1 MKIRYQFRC
10 YPTEAQK
17 KTLSQT
23 FGCSR
28 FVYNWG
34 LNLRI
39 NAFKEGQKINFGKSS
54 AALTQLKKT
63 PEACWLKVVSCVP
76 LQQALRHLDVA
87 YINFFKKRASF
98 PGFKKKHGKQS
109 AEFTKSG
116 FKFNREDGNRS
127 LQLSKV
133 GKLNVKWSRGFKSNP
148 TTVTITKRPSGQY
161 FVSLCLD
168 ETKKQMLKTNQS
180 VGVDLGISHLA
191 TLSNGE
197 KIENPKHIV
206 AQKKRLERAQRILSR
221 RVKGSGR
228 RNRQRL
234 RVAKIQQKTADSRKD
249 FLNKLTTNLVRRFDV
264 ICIEDLNVRGMVRN
278 RKLSKSISDASFG
291 AFKTM
296 LESKAKMYGRE
307 TRVVDRFF
315 PSSKTC
321 SDCGHV
327 VESLPLQIRQWECP
341 ACGQSHDR
349 DVNAAKNILAAGR
362 VVTAQGGN
370 RRQVKASALKCNSRR
385 TVNAQIVKCA

>member
-1 MKIRYQFRC
+1 VKIRYQFRC

-28 FVYNWG
+28 YVYNWG
-34 LNLRI
+34 LNLRA

-63 PEACWLKVVSCVP
+63 PEAGWLKDVSCVP
-76 LQQALRHLDVA
+76 LQQALRHLDAA

-98 PGFKKKHGKQS
+98 PSFKKKHGKQS

-116 FKFNREDGNRS
+116 FKFNREAGKRS
-127 LQLSKV
+127 LQLSKI
-133 GKLNVKWSRGFKSNP
+133 GKLNIKWSRGFKSDP
-148 TTVTITKRPSGQY
+148 TTVTITKRQNGQY

-168 ETKKQMLKTNQS
+168 ESRKQMLKTSQS
-180 VGVDLGISHLA
+180 VGVDLGITHLA

-197 KIENPKHIV
+197 QIENPKYIA

-249 FLNKLTTNLVRRFDV
+249 FLNKLTTNLVRRFDI
-264 ICIEDLNVRGMVRN
+264 ICIEDLNVRGMVKN

-291 AFKTM
+291 VFRIM

-307 TRVVDRFF
+307 IRVVDRFF

-321 SDCGHV
+321 SNCGHI

-349 DVNAAKNILAAGR
+349 DINAANNILAAGR

-370 RRQVKASALKCNSRR
+370 RRQVKASALKCSSRR
-385 TVNAQIVKCA
+385 SVNAQIVKCA